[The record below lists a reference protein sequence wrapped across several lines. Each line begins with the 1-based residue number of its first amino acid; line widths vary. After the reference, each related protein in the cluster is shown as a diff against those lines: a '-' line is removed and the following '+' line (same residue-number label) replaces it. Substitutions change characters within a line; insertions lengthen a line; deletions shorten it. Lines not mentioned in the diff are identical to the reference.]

1 VYNQASI
8 SLILFIAVFTHEQ
21 QQQQHTGSA
30 MKECASKHQSNIIEK
45 GKKKC
50 FQRVKMTKGFVD
62 SLRGNIQIVTM
73 GEAKKNIISERH
85 GAEELELIKKKLS

>member
-1 VYNQASI
+1 
-8 SLILFIAVFTHEQ
+8 
-21 QQQQHTGSA
+21 

-50 FQRVKMTKGFVD
+50 FQRVKMTKEFIVD

-73 GEAKKNIISERH
+73 GEAKKNN
-85 GAEELELIKKKLS
+85 K